1 MSTVRKRA
9 TIYIEP
15 EIHKALKI
23 KAAETSTSMS
33 DLVNDAV
40 KAALVEDAEDLGA
53 FEDRAGDRLIG
64 YEKMVKK
71 LRNDGLI

>member
-9 TIYIEP
+9 TIYIDP
-15 EIHKALKI
+15 EIHKALRI

-40 KAALVEDAEDLGA
+40 KAALAEDAEDFDA
-53 FEDRAGDRLIG
+53 FDERAGDRLIG
-64 YEKMVKK
+64 FEKMVKK
-71 LRNDGLI
+71 LRKNGLI